1 MTSAPSSTAPDLYRF
16 HCHGCNRRL
25 RLARANAGNEL
36 RCSSCSVR
44 FVAPLPAEDESL
56 GLPISA
62 PAKALRRTP
71 PQVAGNRS
79 GVLNRGDDEFTG
91 DEGEF
96 ERSID
101 AMAAF
106 ASERPELAFPLGQKM
121 GIFNVDAYPV
131 AENKPSTQAQVAPQG
146 TPPAARTFRLWE
158 VLMFTGMGVA
168 AGLGLGLFL
177 ATLSH
182 H

>member
-1 MTSAPSSTAPDLYRF
+1 MTSAPSSAAPDLYRF

-56 GLPISA
+56 GLPTSA
-62 PAKALRRTP
+62 PAKALRRAP

-79 GVLNRGDDEFTG
+79 GVLNRADDFGHE
-91 DEGEF
+91 EEF

-106 ASERPELAFPLGQKM
+106 ASERPELAFPLGQNM

-131 AENKPSTQAQVAPQG
+131 VGKKPAAQAQVAPQAA
-146 TPPAARTFRLWE
+146 PRAARIFRLWE
-158 VLMFTGMGVA
+158 VLLFTGMGIT
-168 AGLGLGLFL
+168 AGLGLGILL
-177 ATLSH
+177 TTLLH